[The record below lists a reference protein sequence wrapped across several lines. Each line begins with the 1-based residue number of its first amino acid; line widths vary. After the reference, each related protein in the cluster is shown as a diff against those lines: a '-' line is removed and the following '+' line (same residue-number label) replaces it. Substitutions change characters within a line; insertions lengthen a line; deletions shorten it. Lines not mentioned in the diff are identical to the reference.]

1 MPIQSAVRTQLIY
14 KAESVFGTPPVATG
28 AQLLRRV
35 SSSLG
40 LAKDA
45 FTSNEVRSD
54 MQIADVRHGSRSV
67 RGSVEGEL
75 STVTFDEW
83 MAAVLRGT
91 WTTGVS
97 TSPTDFATGIT
108 PANSAGTFT
117 FAGAGSLVTKGF
129 KVGDIV
135 RVTGVTGNTGINF
148 RITALTATVMTV
160 TPKPTTTAQVATGW
174 TVSVVGSKLLPGVLT
189 PSFTIEHSHLDLDI
203 SERFVGCRIGGA
215 NINLPPNGIGTVQ
228 WDVIGQDAA
237 TLTGAASPFFTSPTA
252 ETTTG
257 VLTGVEG
264 GIRLNGVEQAIITG
278 IQLNLTNN
286 LSVQPVVG
294 STIPPDIFYGRT
306 VVTGQ
311 VSAFLSDEQLINV
324 FVNES
329 IVDLVVQAN
338 ASGVAPQSFLCFNMQ
353 GVKFTGYSKTIGA
366 EGGIIVQFP
375 FQAVL
380 ASATANADVASIA
393 IQRSN

>member
-1 MPIQSAVRTQLIY
+1 MTIQSAVRTRLLY
-14 KAESVFGTPPVATG
+14 KAESSLGQLPGATG
-28 AQLLRRV
+28 AQALRRV
-35 SSSLG
+35 TTSLN
-40 LAKDA
+40 LTKDA
-45 FTSNEVRSD
+45 FTSNEVRAD

-67 RGSVEGEL
+67 RGNVEGEL
-75 STVTFDEW
+75 SLQTFDDW
-83 MAAVLRGT
+83 LAAMMRNT
-91 WTTGVS
+91 WATGVS
-97 TSPTDFATGIT
+97 ASPSDFATGIT
-108 PANSAGTFT
+108 PSNSGTFT
-117 FAGAGSLVTKGF
+117 FAGAGSLITKGF
-129 KVGDIV
+129 KVGDVV
-135 RVTGVTGNTGINF
+135 RVTGVTGNTNTNF

-160 TPKPTTTAQVATGW
+160 TPKPTTQSQVASGW
-174 TVSVVGSKLLPGVLT
+174 TVAVVGSKLLPGLLT
-189 PSFTIEHSHLDLDI
+189 PSFTIEQSHLDIGI

-215 NINLPPNGIGTVQ
+215 AINLPPNGIGTAQ
-228 WDVIGQDAA
+228 WDILGLDGSV
-237 TLTGAASPFFTSPTA
+237 LTSGSAPYFTSPTA

-278 IQLNLTNN
+278 VQLNFTNN

-294 STIPPDIFYGRT
+294 AVIPPDIFYGRM

-311 VSAFLSDEQLINV
+311 VSAFLMDEALINV

-329 IVDLVVQAN
+329 KVDLVVQAN
-338 ASGVAPQSFLCFNMQ
+338 ASGSAPQDFLCFNMQ

-375 FQAVL
+375 FQAIL
-380 ASATANADVASIA
+380 ASASNADVASLV

>member
-1 MPIQSAVRTQLIY
+1 MTIQSAVRTQLVY
-14 KAESVFGTPPVATG
+14 KAETTFGTAASASG

-35 SSSLG
+35 STSLG
-40 LAKDA
+40 LTKDA

-67 RGSVEGEL
+67 RGNVEGEL
-75 STVTFDEW
+75 STQTWDEW
-83 MAAVLRGT
+83 LAAVLRGT
-91 WTTGVS
+91 WTAGVS
-97 TSPTDFATGIT
+97 AAPADFATGIT
-108 PANSAGTFT
+108 PNNAGTFT
-117 FAGAGSLVTKGF
+117 FAGAGSLITKGF

-135 RVTGVTGNTGINF
+135 RVTGVTGNTNINY

-160 TPKPTTTAQVATGW
+160 TPKPTTQAQVASGW
-174 TVSVVGSKLLPGVLT
+174 TVAVVGSKLLPGVLA

-215 NINLPPNGIGTVQ
+215 SINLPPNGIATVQ
-228 WDVIGQDAA
+228 WDVLGQDGAMLA
-237 TLTGAASPFFTSPTA
+237 TASSPYFTSPTA
-252 ETTTG
+252 ETQTG

-278 IQLNLTNN
+278 VQMNITNN

-294 STIPPDIFYGRT
+294 STITPDVFYGRT

-311 VSAFLSDEQLINV
+311 VSAFLADENLINV

-329 IVDLVVQAN
+329 LVDLVVQAN
-338 ASGVAPQSFLCFNMQ
+338 ASGAAPQSFLNFSMQ

-380 ASATANADVASIA
+380 ANASSNADVASIA

>member
-1 MPIQSAVRTQLIY
+1 MTIQAAVRTRLTY
-14 KAESVFGTPPVATG
+14 KAETTLGVAPGATG
-28 AQLLRRV
+28 AQNLRRV

-40 LAKDA
+40 LTKDA
-45 FTSNEVRSD
+45 FTSNEVRAD

-67 RGSVEGEL
+67 RGNIEGEL
-75 STVTFDEW
+75 STATYDDW
-83 MAAVLRGT
+83 LAALLRSA
-91 WTTGVS
+91 WVSGVS
-97 TSPTDFATGIT
+97 ASPADFATGVT
-108 PANSAGTFT
+108 PASASGTFT
-117 FAGAGSLVTKGF
+117 FAGAGSLLTKGF

-135 RVTGVTGNTGINF
+135 RCTGMTTNNSINY

-160 TPKPTTTAQVATGW
+160 TPKPVTTAQVATGW
-174 TVSVVGSKLLPGVLT
+174 TVAVVGSKLLPGVT
-189 PSFTIEHSHLDLDI
+189 GQSFTIEQSHLDIGI
-203 SERFVGCRIGGA
+203 SERYVGCRIGGA

-228 WDVIGQDAA
+228 WDVMGLDGAM
-237 TLTGAASPFFTSPTA
+237 LTGAASPYFTSPAA
-252 ETTTG
+252 ETATG
-257 VLTGVEG
+257 VLTGIEG
-264 GIRLNGVEQAIITG
+264 GIRLNGVEQAIITAM
-278 IQLNLTNN
+278 QLNITNN

-294 STIPPDIFYGRT
+294 STFPPDIFYGRT

-311 VSAFLSDEQLINV
+311 ISAFLLDEALINV

-329 IVDLVVQAN
+329 LVDLVVQAN
-338 ASGVAPQSFLCFNMQ
+338 ASGAAPQGFLCFNMQ

-380 ASATANADVASIA
+380 ASAANNADVASIA

>member
-1 MPIQSAVRTQLIY
+1 MAIQSAVRTRLLY
-14 KAESVFGTPPVATG
+14 KAESVFGTAPAASG
-28 AQLLRRV
+28 AQALRRV

-75 STVTFDEW
+75 SNATFDDW
-83 MAAVLRGT
+83 LAAVVRGA
-91 WTTGVS
+91 WVSGVS

-108 PANSAGTFT
+108 PSNSGTFT
-117 FAGAGSLVTKGF
+117 FAGAGSLITKGF

-135 RVTGVTGNTGINF
+135 RVTGVTGNTNINF

-160 TPKPTTTAQVATGW
+160 SPKPTTQTQVASGW
-174 TVSVVGSKLLPGVLT
+174 TVSVVGSKLLPGILT
-189 PSFTIEHSHLDLDI
+189 PSFTIEHQHPDLSI

-215 NINLPPNGIGTVQ
+215 SINLPPNGIGTVQ
-228 WDVIGQDAA
+228 WDIQGQDASV
-237 TLTGAASPFFTSPTA
+237 LTGGSSPYFTNPTA
-252 ETTTG
+252 ETSTG

-264 GIRLNGVEQAIITG
+264 GIRLNATEQAIITG
-278 IQLNLTNN
+278 VQMNISNN
-286 LSVQPVVG
+286 LSTQPVVG
-294 STIPPDIFYGRT
+294 ATISPDIFYGRT

-311 VSAFLSDEQLINV
+311 VSAFLADESLINV

-329 IVDLVVQAN
+329 LVDLVVQAN
-338 ASGVAPQSFLCFNMQ
+338 ASGSAPQSFLAFNMQ
-353 GVKFTGYSKTIGA
+353 GIKFTGYSKTIGA

-380 ASATANADVASIA
+380 ANSVANADGASIV

>member
-1 MPIQSAVRTQLIY
+1 MTIQSAVRTRLLY
-14 KAESVFGTPPVATG
+14 KAETTLGTLPGATG
-28 AQLLRRV
+28 AQAMRRV

-40 LAKDA
+40 LTKDA

-54 MQIADVRHGSRSV
+54 MQIADVRHGSKSV
-67 RGSVEGEL
+67 RGNIEGEL
-75 STVTFDEW
+75 SLQTYDEW
-83 MAAVLRGT
+83 LAAVLRST
-91 WTTGVS
+91 WATGVS
-97 TSPTDFATGIT
+97 ASPSDFATGIT
-108 PANSAGTFT
+108 PSNVGTFT
-117 FAGAGSLVTKGF
+117 FAGAGSLITKGF
-129 KVGDIV
+129 KIGDIV
-135 RVTGVTGNTGINF
+135 RVTGVTGNTNINY

-160 TPKPTTTAQVATGW
+160 TPKPVTNAQVASGW
-174 TVSVVGSKLLPGVLT
+174 TVAVVGSKLLPGILA
-189 PSFTIEHSHLDLDI
+189 PSYTIEQLHSDIAI
-203 SERFVGCRIGGA
+203 SERFTGCRIGGA

-228 WDVIGQDAA
+228 WDVLGLDGA
-237 TLTGAASPFFTSPTA
+237 TLTGAASPYFTSPTA
-252 ETTTG
+252 ETSTG

-278 IQLNLTNN
+278 VQLNISNN

-294 STIPPDIFYGRT
+294 ATIPPDIFYGRT

-311 VSAFLSDEQLINV
+311 VSAFLQDEALINV

-329 IVDLVVQAN
+329 LVDLVVQAN
-338 ASGVAPQSFLCFNMQ
+338 ASGVAPQGFVCFNMQ

-380 ASATANADVASIA
+380 ASAANADVASLV